1 MRKQSKTQIFLI
13 VLLVSVFSF
22 VNTDFAMA
30 QEEIKA
36 DPKDVESI
44 DSIVDAVYD
53 VISGPA
59 GHERDWDRFRSLF
72 AEGARLAPIRVPG
85 EGAATV
91 RFTEVNDY
99 ITNANASFLAN
110 GFFEREISRKTES
123 FGHMAHI
130 FSTYESKRTW
140 EDKEPFARGIN
151 SIQLLNDGSRWWI
164 VSIFWDSERP
174 GQPLPEKYL
183 RKKRG

>member
-1 MRKQSKTQIFLI
+1 MIAMVFLLAVYIFVPAEYEEAL
-13 VLLVSVFSF
+13 
-22 VNTDFAMA
+22 A
-30 QEEIKA
+30 QVKA

-44 DSIVDAVYD
+44 DSIVKAVYD

-59 GHERDWDRFRSLF
+59 GQERDWGRFRSLF

-91 RFTEVNDY
+91 RFTEVEDY
-99 ITNANASFLAN
+99 LTNANASFVAN
-110 GFFEREISRKTES
+110 GFFEQEISRKTES
-123 FGHMAHI
+123 YGHMAHI
-130 FSTYESKRTW
+130 FSTYESKRSW

-151 SIQLLNDGSRWWI
+151 SMQFLNDGNRWWI
-164 VSIFWDSERP
+164 VSIYWDSERP

-183 RKKRG
+183 TKTGG